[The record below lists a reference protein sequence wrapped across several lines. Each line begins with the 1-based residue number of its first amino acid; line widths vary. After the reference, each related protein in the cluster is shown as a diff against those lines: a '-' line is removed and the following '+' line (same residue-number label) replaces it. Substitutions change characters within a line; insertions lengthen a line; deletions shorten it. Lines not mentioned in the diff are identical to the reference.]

1 MRRIQV
7 NIPESIDL
15 KDHDISIIIA
25 TKLYEDTKLSAGQ
38 AAEIAGLSK
47 RAFIEMLG
55 KYGVSVVSSS
65 ASDLHNDIEE
75 CLISLSSDTSSLI
88 LF

>member
-7 NIPESIDL
+7 NIPESLDL
-15 KDHDISIIIA
+15 EDYDLSMIIA
-25 TKLYEDTKLSAGQ
+25 TKLYEDAKLSAGQ

-65 ASDLHNDIEE
+65 TSDLHNDIENA
-75 CLISLSSDTSSLI
+75 
-88 LF
+88 